1 MGHSIVF
8 HISSTARKIQ
18 KTLEYKVSC
27 GDLSFTQGATL
38 LVIKFKKEVYQNEIA
53 SSLYLESASLV
64 TVIDGLEK
72 LGLVE
77 RKDLAEDRRKYKIV
91 LTPKGVQVSEEVYN
105 QLKKLNAVIKKQM
118 TSEEYFIFCQTL
130 SKVEACLDYKN

>member
-8 HISSTARKIQ
+8 HISSTAKKIQ
-18 KTLEYKVSC
+18 KTLAYKVSC

-38 LVIKFKKEVYQNEIA
+38 LIVKFKKEVYQNEIA
-53 SSLYLESASLV
+53 ASLYLEPASLV

-91 LTPKGVQVSEEVYN
+91 LTPKGVQVSEEVYS

-118 TSEEYFIFCQTL
+118 TNEEYFIFCQTL
-130 SKVEACLDYKN
+130 SKVEACLGRVH